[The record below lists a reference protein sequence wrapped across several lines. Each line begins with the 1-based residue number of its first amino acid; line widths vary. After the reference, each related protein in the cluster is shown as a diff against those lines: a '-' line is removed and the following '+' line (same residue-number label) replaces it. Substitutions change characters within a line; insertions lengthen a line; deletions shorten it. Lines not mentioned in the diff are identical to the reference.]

1 MQIILITL
9 YWIKTFLLIILKVI
23 INHSV
28 YKNSSISSFQPSAKD
43 VDLIFVTKVDI
54 AYRI

>member
-1 MQIILITL
+1 MQIIFITL
-9 YWIKTFLLIILKVI
+9 YWIKTFLLIILKVT

-28 YKNSSISSFQPSAKD
+28 YKNASISSLQPGIKG
-43 VDLIFVTKVDI
+43 VYLLFVTKVDI